1 MASTSYSDTLI
12 VETGVPGLDEILA
25 GGLTDNRIYLV
36 DGNPGAGK
44 TTLAM
49 QFLIAGA
56 ARDEPVLYVTLSET
70 EDELRSSAAAHGWDL
85 RGATIR
91 EYIPTDA
98 ALRQESE
105 LTMFAASE
113 VELGETLSHILKDIG
128 AVRPRRVV
136 IDALSELRLLSE
148 TALRYRRQLLALKR
162 FFMGCRCAVLMLDD
176 RSDSDRDTHVES
188 IAHGVISLEHGVTS
202 YGSDL
207 RRLRV
212 RKLRGRKFRAGSHDY
227 LIQKGGLHVF
237 PRLIPGEHAESFVR
251 DALRSGV
258 AELDALLGGGP
269 QWGTSTL
276 LVGPAG
282 SGKTTVAMQ
291 YVLAAAA
298 RGERVSVFMFDELK
312 GLLVDRLEAIGIDLG
327 PLSASGKVSLR
338 QIDPTELS
346 PGEFAATVRADVE
359 SGTRMVVIDSLNGY
373 LNAMPH
379 EEFLTAQL
387 HELFSYLGLKG
398 VITLVIVG
406 QTGIVGPSMPT
417 PIDASYLVDSIV
429 LFRFFELAGQVRKAI
444 SVTKKRGGG
453 HERTIRE
460 LTIDQNGVQVGEAL
474 QGFQG
479 VLTGVPRAI
488 DQAQP

>member
-1 MASTSYSDTLI
+1 MYHSDTRI

-56 ARDEPVLYVTLSET
+56 ARNESVLYVTLSET
-70 EDELRSSAAAHGWDL
+70 EDELRASAAAHGWDL
-85 RGATIR
+85 HGVTIR

-113 VELGETLSHILKDIG
+113 VDLGETLAQILKDIG

-162 FFMGCRCAVLMLDD
+162 FFMGCQCAVLMLDD
-176 RSDSDRDTHVES
+176 RSDTDRDTHVES
-188 IAHGVISLEHGVTS
+188 IAHGVISLEHGLTA
-202 YGSDL
+202 YGADQ

-212 RKLRGRKFRAGSHDY
+212 RKLRGRQFRAGLHDY
-227 LIQKGGLHVF
+227 LIHTGGVRVF
-237 PRLIPGEHAESFVR
+237 PRLIAGEHGESFKR
-251 DALRSGV
+251 DALPSGV
-258 AELDALLGGGP
+258 AALDDLLGGGP

-282 SGKTTVAMQ
+282 SGKTTVSMQ

-298 RGERVSVFMFDELK
+298 SGKRVSVFMFDELQS
-312 GLLVDRLEAIGIDLG
+312 LLVDRLKVIGLDLEPLIDCG
-327 PLSASGKVSLR
+327 AVSLR

-346 PGEFAATVRADVE
+346 PGEFVAAVRADVE

-398 VITLVIVG
+398 VITLVLVG
-406 QTGIVGPSMPT
+406 QTGILGASMPT

-429 LFRFFELAGQVRKAI
+429 LFRFFELAGEVRKAI
-444 SVTKKRGGG
+444 SVTKERGGG

-460 LTIDQNGVQVGEAL
+460 LTIDLEGVQVGEAL

-479 VLTGVPRAI
+479 VLTGVPKPI
-488 DQAQP
+488 DQA